1 VAKGRKLAVLGDMLE
16 LGESSE
22 DMHRALAE
30 PIVMSG
36 VDKVFCCGA
45 DMRALYDTLPALLQ
59 GAWARNSD
67 GLKGELLAAL
77 QPGDTVMVKGSLGS
91 KMGLIVEALKAAHP
105 PTPDIAK
112 TAAA

>member
-1 VAKGRKLAVLGDMLE
+1 MA
-16 LGESSE
+16 
-22 DMHRALAE
+22 
-30 PIVMSG
+30 G

-45 DMRALYDTLPALLQ
+45 DMRALYDTLPALIQ
-59 GAWARNSD
+59 GAWARNSE

-105 PTPDIAK
+105 ATGDTK